1 MMIEKILRMIEEIR
15 RRAISA
21 YYRYDFEELKKI
33 EGRVRRCLEEIKSE

>member
-21 YYRYDFEELKKI
+21 YYRYDFEELRRI
-33 EGRVRRCLEEIKSE
+33 AESVRRCLEEIKSE